1 MKLKLIIPV
10 LICLL
15 CAVTIALV
23 LAVQNNHAL
32 IKTNALLH
40 TKLEERDIELG
51 AYRIDEAKKEVH
63 DRRTW
68 GEFDASE
75 LLIFWRLYK
84 YKGRELWLPA
94 FYTDTVDTLDSEGV
108 K

>member
-1 MKLKLIIPV
+1 MKLKLLTPV

-40 TKLEERDIELG
+40 VKLEERDIELG

-63 DRRTW
+63 NRW
-68 GEFDASE
+68 IWQA
-75 LLIFWRLYK
+75 K
-84 YKGRELWLPA
+84 
-94 FYTDTVDTLDSEGV
+94 FYVDSVDTLDSEEGE
-108 K
+108 